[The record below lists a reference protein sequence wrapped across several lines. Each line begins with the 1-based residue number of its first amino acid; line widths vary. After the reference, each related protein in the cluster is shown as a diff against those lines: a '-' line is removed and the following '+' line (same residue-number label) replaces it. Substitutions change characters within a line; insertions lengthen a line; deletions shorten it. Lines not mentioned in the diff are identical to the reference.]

1 MVRRDWTL
9 DTIRGQKCA
18 VEYKSQIIFALTS
31 RIRKF
36 SLSNLSVLNETVLDL
51 SNNANSKTFFQGG
64 GPHI

>member
-51 SNNANSKTFFQGG
+51 SNRGQL
-64 GPHI
+64 